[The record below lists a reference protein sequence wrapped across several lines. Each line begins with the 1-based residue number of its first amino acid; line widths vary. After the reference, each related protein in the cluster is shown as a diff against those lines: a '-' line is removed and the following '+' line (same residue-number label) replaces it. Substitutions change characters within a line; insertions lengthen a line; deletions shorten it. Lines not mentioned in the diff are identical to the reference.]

1 MSSSPPTQ
9 DQDTWDSAPSYSH
22 DEIIAA
28 VHEFYVAIIKLP
40 YIDPDALVLP
50 PAEGWPGVR
59 EDELRKRGKTD
70 EVVGL
75 LRHLPYLRN
84 PGGRKKWML
93 SPDTCEIAY
102 CDGEMYDD
110 IMDELQP
117 TPPHCIWL
125 TTHDSRDGV
134 DLLLDT
140 HTGSVTQWAMLGG
153 SLMFPYDEYE
163 QLAKEDKWMAYPTL
177 PARDFFQL
185 WQARWEKLVW
195 LPVHSPAGGRATAL
209 WWYRV
214 MPGSDDEEAILIS
227 DDEFTLD
234 SGHGDDEDVS
244 SSPES
249 EEQDE
254 DDETAL
260 SDSEV
265 NDILQEAFGGEAQSK
280 RVEFAL
286 AQDYEPFPPR
296 SPVLDLRSEREKR
309 SEKRTKIQ
317 ELYQIYK
324 DNGWPSNFDREKCKL
339 EIEEFRQKSSLL

>member
-50 PAEGWPGVR
+50 PAVGWPGVR

-70 EVVGL
+70 EVVEL

-84 PGGRKKWML
+84 PGGREKWML

-117 TPPHCIWL
+117 TPSHC
-125 TTHDSRDGV
+125 
-134 DLLLDT
+134 
-140 HTGSVTQWAMLGG
+140 SVTQWAMLGG

-163 QLAKEDKWMAYPTL
+163 QLATEDKWMAYPTL

-227 DDEFTLD
+227 DDEFTLNSD
-234 SGHGDDEDVS
+234 HGDDEDVS

-254 DDETAL
+254 GDEKAL

-265 NDILQEAFGGEAQSK
+265 NDILQEAFGEEAQSK
-280 RVEFAL
+280 RVEFAS
-286 AQDYEPFPPR
+286 AQAYEPFPPR

-309 SEKRTKIQ
+309 SEKRAKIQ
-317 ELYQIYK
+317 GLYQIYK

-339 EIEEFRQKSSLL
+339 EIEEFRQKTSLL